1 MELELGLK
9 ITKTKDDIDSISE
22 YKLMKDTGPIFQSRE
37 TNTMFILTAHL
48 KGYKR
53 NCIDI
58 KISKDGS
65 KISISGE
72 KPIQEMV
79 MMGWVMQRKVVDIKG
94 FNKVFKIPY
103 GVNLD
108 KIKGN
113 YNEEEWILNI
123 YMPKLVK
130 GIFGLK
136 VEEVKEQEND
146 KRKSELEK
154 GEIDH
159 VSSSV
164 GETSQ
169 KESKDSEFQH
179 MKGSDNGIEKML
191 DDNVDE
197 NNKET
202 IQKGEEDDG
211 IKRDVTECTIEKEK
225 EESKLKI
232 EDSKVNSTRE
242 IEKDVGKDISHN
254 IVDTSQRVAE
264 GSMIQKSG
272 EPKEKEVGE
281 KKGNSKENVVDHI
294 PNTIDSISL
303 NEFGKPKVP
312 QMEKTNRNEGKMNG
326 RESKKFPFE
335 ANEDVQKTKF
345 GDIIQKGVTR
355 AKFESQD
362 EDQECVKEKLGKDGF
377 DDAKIT
383 INEEFDKYLPKKS
396 HEAREGLNV
405 QKMEENKVVKENGVK
420 RKGKEVEYL
429 VENDDEKRLKMM
441 HVEAKKGNT
450 KETTQEEIEEI
461 RESGIKES
469 GQQPHAERGKGF
481 NVAEEDQREVV
492 KEAFVGTQ
500 SLMEKFEG
508 EESKE
513 RTKAKRVQ
521 DEGKKIEPNEPFEG
535 DTTRDRIEKEIT
547 NQNFQK
553 NDDIG
558 VFDGRKTQM
567 FQEMEQKEYFKED
580 GENNEKS
587 MKKLN
592 GDKYQQIQNEEIGNS
607 KQKEFG
613 ELECETKDRL
623 KESSIEPFEPTK
635 ASKLEK
641 NVVDHIPSNI
651 DCINQNEFKEEYENP
666 PFEAKEVVQ
675 KTLFGNII
683 KPKLETE
690 DGDEECVRQK
700 PNKEGFDAKITTNE
714 KFPQNLPKNTHEE
727 SEGLNVKQMQETKDV
742 MENVVKRKGKKI
754 EYLVEKSEGERLKSK
769 HNIEGKKGNNTR
781 ETMQEGEESENGIKE
796 SGQQHPKENIVKEK
810 SEVSKNMAEELQ
822 HPVENINGNIGF
834 DDVAEEEEQ
843 KEVMKEA
850 LVESESSME
859 KTQEEEFKERIVAK
873 RVEDEENKIEY
884 AIVKLKGEGFTKLNV
899 EPNEPFEGDTTRDR
913 IEKEIINQKFQE
925 NVDIGIFD
933 GRKPNKFQE
942 MEETELSK
950 EKDSTIGMS
959 MKKVNG
965 EKYEKIQNEV
975 DEGFKKNITKEKD
988 DCYLQEK
995 MSKDRSKEDFP
1006 MKMLDSQGDTTEEV
1020 KGRKIEKAKGIK
1032 EESEKVVPFVKGES
1046 EEPKSAMK
1054 IKDQQ
1059 CLQEKEANDHE
1070 IEKAKKVKGQEA
1082 KRKSDEFIFGESTTK
1097 EEPQVQKAK
1106 DPKGIDTRTSERELQ
1121 CERGP
1126 ATYSTVESIGFK
1138 EFEYKSAK
1146 DKKQNTKAL
1155 PPKFENKETQE
1166 SKDES
1171 MSPKE
1176 VESIEDKVVKPLS
1189 TLRFQ
1194 SSQQSEV
1201 EEKDKFCEGNKANY
1215 KGSIESKREDPT
1227 KDVQNLIEMKETL
1240 KPEIPREE
1248 EHKKGEKTEFLNG
1261 ENVGETMQMETD
1273 EPKNRIDTKE
1283 KQHVAKV
1290 VTEKMDKGKCFD
1302 EKMKT
1307 TQEKDAESLES
1318 SQKNDIDEV
1327 KAKRPLELEMPDLQC
1342 EFPKTKDHVRA
1353 PELRDGEQYGYI
1365 KEGIEENKA
1374 PKIEASEGAKP
1385 SKLQSRSFNQQSTN
1399 EINRKPEFSIEE
1411 HKEEKESPKLNI
1423 VGTEKIDSLQPQI
1436 LDGQEEVLDVPSFQR
1451 QKTLEEEKVVKRTKG
1466 SKIEKSEETKDTST
1480 LKREKGKTTQT
1491 TEEKKPKIME
1501 TTPQFDMASGSK
1513 RESEKMQEASKRRYQ
1528 RESEQVT
1535 PKMDVEPPITV
1546 EKTQIKK
1553 VEGKKHIQ
1561 VLEETISKEKEDK
1574 AQQCVQEKNDKKGF
1588 QTPKTIE
1595 EKIVLKKMEGLK
1607 IAKSEEEKEK
1617 YQMEERTTPFDKAC
1631 GSKRV
1636 ADKVHEK
1643 VHETPLREHQRE
1655 PEEFTSK
1662 IELDSPTTFEKPPRK
1677 KVERKEAH
1685 EFTRPKIMSSEIPKV
1700 EEVQEDKEVERHI
1713 HLPEAS
1719 ISKEERTQV
1728 TTTRSKEKD
1737 RVEPKGEV
1745 GMPQENQNLSPKEPF
1760 DSIVGS
1766 RILEAAADKV
1776 VQQFEVKGEDKTKKK
1791 DSKMS
1796 VQESEESKTR
1806 KEVEQ
1811 CIIKDEEQEED
1822 KDETSGRKKD
1832 NEIPKGE
1839 EEKYVER
1846 HIHVLEETVSK
1857 EETTTLEVVADKVVQ
1872 ESKFPSSSSTQ
1883 QLEVEGEEKT
1893 KKKESKIDVQK
1904 ERERHILVPEATISK
1919 EGTRVTI
1926 TTTHSKE
1933 NCRVE
1938 PKGEIGKPPKNQTPS
1953 PKEPFQSTEGSTLEA
1968 VADKEAQQFE
1978 VEEKEKTKKKDSK
1991 MDVQES
1997 TKSKTGKE
2005 VEECIIKDEETKHEI
2020 EQKEGKSETTGWKKH
2035 NEIPKVEEKKVER
2048 HIHVEAIISKEKDRV
2063 EPKEGTG
2070 TKQNFGVSKN
2080 PARTEPFYSMEGT
2093 TTLEAV
2099 ADVQESKVS
2108 SSTSTQQFEVEREE
2122 KTKKRESKIDVQES
2136 TKSNRGQ
2143 EIVEKCINK
2152 DEESKHGREEI
2163 DDEEEERDYEQV
2175 SKEQKE
2181 GKDETSED
2189 KISKKLF
2196 IPFVIAAGSALLVTL
2211 VVMFV
2216 RHRKSRKR

>member
-1 MELELGLK
+1 MVQ
-9 ITKTKDDIDSISE
+9 IHANI
-22 YKLMKDTGPIFQSRE
+22 
-37 TNTMFILTAHL
+37 
-48 KGYKR
+48 GYKR
-53 NCIDI
+53 ISIDI

-72 KPIQEMV
+72 KPIQEMI

-123 YMPKLVK
+123 YMPKIVK
-130 GIFGLK
+130 GICGLK
-136 VEEVKEQEND
+136 IEEVKEQEFD
-146 KRKSELEK
+146 KRRSELEK
-154 GEIDH
+154 REIDH

-202 IQKGEEDDG
+202 IQKGAEDDG
-211 IKRDVTECTIEKEK
+211 IKRDVTKCLIEKEK
-225 EESKLKI
+225 EESKFRI
-232 EDSKVNSTRE
+232 EDSKVNDTRD
-242 IEKDVGKDISHN
+242 IEKEVGKGISQN
-254 IVDTSQRVAE
+254 IVDTSQRVVE
-264 GSMIQKSG
+264 GSMLQKSG

-326 RESKKFPFE
+326 GESKKLPFE
-335 ANEDVQKTKF
+335 ANEDVEKTKF

-362 EDQECVKEKLGKDGF
+362 EDEECVKEKLGKDGF

-429 VENDDEKRLKMM
+429 VENDDEKRLKRM

-450 KETTQEEIEEI
+450 KEKTKEEIEEI

-469 GQQPHAERGKGF
+469 GQQPHAEKGKGF

-492 KEAFVGTQ
+492 KEALDGTQ

-513 RTKAKRVQ
+513 RTKEKRVQ
-521 DEGKKIEPNEPFEG
+521 DEEKKIEPNEPFEG

-547 NQNFQK
+547 NQNFQE
-553 NDDIG
+553 NVDIG

-567 FQEMEQKEYFKED
+567 FQEMEQKEYFKEN
-580 GENNEKS
+580 GENIEKS

-592 GDKYQQIQNEEIGNS
+592 GDKYQQIQNEDIGNS

-641 NVVDHIPSNI
+641 NVVDHTPSNI
-651 DCINQNEFKEEYENP
+651 DFINQNEFKEEYENP

-683 KPKLETE
+683 KPKMETE

-754 EYLVEKSEGERLKSK
+754 EYLVEKSEGERPKSK

-796 SGQQHPKENIVKEK
+796 SGQQHPKENIVKEN
-810 SEVSKNMAEELQ
+810 SEVSKNTAEELQ

-834 DDVAEEEEQ
+834 DVAEEVEQ

-859 KTQEEEFKERIVAK
+859 KKQEEESKERIVVK

-965 EKYEKIQNEV
+965 EKYEKIQNI

-1006 MKMLDSQGDTTEEV
+1006 MKMLDSEGDTTKEV

-1032 EESEKVVPFVKGES
+1032 EESEKVVPVVKGEIQ
-1046 EEPKSAMK
+1046 EPKIPMK

-1059 CLQEKEANDHE
+1059 CLQEKEPNDHE
-1070 IEKAKKVKGQEA
+1070 IEEAKKVKGKEA
-1082 KRKSDEFIFGESTTK
+1082 KRKGDEFIFGESTTK

-1106 DPKGIDTRTSERELQ
+1106 DKKGIETRTSERELQ

-1126 ATYSTVESIGFK
+1126 TTYSTVESIGFK
-1138 EFEYKSAK
+1138 EFKYKSAK

-1155 PPKFENKETQE
+1155 PPKFQNKETQE

-1171 MSPKE
+1171 MSAKE
-1176 VESIEDKVVKPLS
+1176 VESIEDKVAKPLS
-1189 TLRFQ
+1189 TLSFQ

-1248 EHKKGEKTEFLNG
+1248 ELMKGEKTEFLNG

-1302 EKMKT
+1302 EKMKK
-1307 TQEKDAESLES
+1307 TQEKEAESLES

-1327 KAKRPLELEMPDLQC
+1327 KAKRPLELEIPNLQC

-1353 PELRDGEQYGYI
+1353 LELRDGEQYGYI
-1365 KEGIEENKA
+1365 KEGTEENKA
-1374 PKIEASEGAKP
+1374 PKIEAFEGAKP
-1385 SKLQSRSFNQQSTN
+1385 SKLQSRRFNQQSTN

-1411 HKEEKESPKLNI
+1411 HKEEKESPKLNT

-1451 QKTLEEEKVVKRTKG
+1451 QKTREEEKVVKRTEG
-1466 SKIEKSEETKDTST
+1466 PKIEKSEETKDTST

-1513 RESEKMQEASKRRYQ
+1513 RESEKMLEASKRGYE
-1528 RESEQVT
+1528 RESKQVA
-1535 PKMDVEPPITV
+1535 PKTNVEPPTTI

-1553 VEGKKHIQ
+1553 VEGQKHIQ

-1595 EKIVLKKMEGLK
+1595 EKKVLKKMEGLK

-1643 VHETPLREHQRE
+1643 VHETPLREHQRK
-1655 PEEFTSK
+1655 PEEFTYK
-1662 IELDSPTTFEKPPRK
+1662 IELDSSTTFEKPPRK

-1685 EFTRPKIMSSEIPKV
+1685 EFTRPPNISNEIPKV

-1728 TTTRSKEKD
+1728 
-1737 RVEPKGEV
+1737 
-1745 GMPQENQNLSPKEPF
+1745 
-1760 DSIVGS
+1760 
-1766 RILEAAADKV
+1766 
-1776 VQQFEVKGEDKTKKK
+1776 
-1791 DSKMS
+1791 
-1796 VQESEESKTR
+1796 
-1806 KEVEQ
+1806 
-1811 CIIKDEEQEED
+1811 
-1822 KDETSGRKKD
+1822 
-1832 NEIPKGE
+1832 
-1839 EEKYVER
+1839 
-1846 HIHVLEETVSK
+1846 
-1857 EETTTLEVVADKVVQ
+1857 
-1872 ESKFPSSSSTQ
+1872 
-1883 QLEVEGEEKT
+1883 
-1893 KKKESKIDVQK
+1893 
-1904 ERERHILVPEATISK
+1904 
-1919 EGTRVTI
+1919 

-1953 PKEPFQSTEGSTLEA
+1953 PKEPFQSTEGSTSLEA
-1968 VADKEAQQFE
+1968 VADKAAQQFE

-2020 EQKEGKSETTGWKKH
+2020 EEQKEGKSETNGWKKD
-2035 NEIPKVEEKKVER
+2035 NEIPKVEEKEVDR
-2048 HIHVEAIISKEKDRV
+2048 HIHVEATISKEKDRV
-2063 EPKEGTG
+2063 EPKEVNTP
-2070 TKQNFGVSKN
+2070 VS
-2080 PARTEPFYSMEGT
+2080 
-2093 TTLEAV
+2093 
-2099 ADVQESKVS
+2099 
-2108 SSTSTQQFEVEREE
+2108 
-2122 KTKKRESKIDVQES
+2122 
-2136 TKSNRGQ
+2136 
-2143 EIVEKCINK
+2143 
-2152 DEESKHGREEI
+2152 
-2163 DDEEEERDYEQV
+2163 
-2175 SKEQKE
+2175 
-2181 GKDETSED
+2181 
-2189 KISKKLF
+2189 
-2196 IPFVIAAGSALLVTL
+2196 
-2211 VVMFV
+2211 
-2216 RHRKSRKR
+2216 